1 MYSESQVRIWP
12 YERANSVHTIDVLER
27 LRAEF
32 PSRSM
37 IVLWDGASYHRSA
50 TVLEAAARLD
60 IQIVRLP
67 AYRPDF
73 MPVEALWHWL
83 RENVTYN
90 HCHDT
95 RTD

>member
-1 MYSESQVRIWP
+1 
-12 YERANSVHTIDVLER
+12 VHTIDVLER

-67 AYRPDF
+67 DRSA
-73 MPVEALWHWL
+73 ASL
-83 RENVTYN
+83 
-90 HCHDT
+90 
-95 RTD
+95 